1 MSVLIKGKK
10 AILQCP
16 NGEKLLATG
25 ATKTKC
31 KKNRKAGTFAWK
43 NNVLNGECVGCKA
56 LDFDD
61 EDGFRKILN
70 SLQYI

>member
-43 NNVLNGECVGCKA
+43 NNVLNGECVGCKS

-61 EDGFRKILN
+61 EDGVM
-70 SLQYI
+70 